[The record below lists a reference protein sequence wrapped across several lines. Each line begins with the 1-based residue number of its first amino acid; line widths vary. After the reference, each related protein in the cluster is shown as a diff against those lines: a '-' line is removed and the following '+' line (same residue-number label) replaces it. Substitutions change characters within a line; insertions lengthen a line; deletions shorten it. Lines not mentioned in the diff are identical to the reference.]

1 MESKN
6 ITGHQ
11 LDSLMLDYNKYK
23 RFGDLSKSNE
33 KLKKIHKNR
42 KFLGMQ
48 IPAKLK
54 YVNIFFDTPT
64 FDRITK
70 DKSAKEST
78 LNIQSLCFLIM
89 LMLFSVTIAT

>member
-1 MESKN
+1 
-6 ITGHQ
+6 
-11 LDSLMLDYNKYK
+11 
-23 RFGDLSKSNE
+23 
-33 KLKKIHKNR
+33 
-42 KFLGMQ
+42 MQ

-78 LNIQSLCFLIM
+78 QVQYSK
-89 LMLFSVTIAT
+89 LMLFNNADAIFYQLFLCKF